1 MFQHVLSVDG
11 QHGSNLTHKVKNM
24 RVSGGVGSIEEGAAS
39 MDSSDSQPE
48 NHATN
53 PHSLIGKLEDFG
65 AGNPNYT
72 SFTDVDLAS
81 SGPSSNRG
89 KHSSSASKPSTA
101 AASSSAEPVCQTCGR
116 VDCLRDPSPFD
127 VCKYQHSPIR
137 HDDRRR

>member
-1 MFQHVLSVDG
+1 MDG

-24 RVSGGVGSIEEGAAS
+24 RASGGVGSIDGADS
-39 MDSSDSQPE
+39 SSDSSDSKPE
-48 NHATN
+48 NRATN

-72 SFTDVDLAS
+72 SFTDVVLAS

-89 KHSSSASKPSTA
+89 KNSSSATKPSTA

-116 VDCLRDPSPFD
+116 VDCLRDTSPFD
-127 VCKYQHSPIR
+127 VCQFQHSPIR